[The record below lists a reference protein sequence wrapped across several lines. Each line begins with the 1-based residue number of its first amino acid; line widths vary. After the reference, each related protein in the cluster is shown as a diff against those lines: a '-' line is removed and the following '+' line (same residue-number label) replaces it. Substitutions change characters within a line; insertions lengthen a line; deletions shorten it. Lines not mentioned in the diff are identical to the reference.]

1 MNNGKNYTEVNERI
15 TKEVEQELSTF
26 TKGEIV
32 MMWNKGDLYPRVTR
46 YNKKLGERYI
56 DNSGHSYTYVAKF
69 TDNPCE
75 VVL

>member
-1 MNNGKNYTEVNERI
+1 MDGKNYTEVNERI
-15 TKEVEQELSTF
+15 AKKVEQELDNF
-26 TKGEIV
+26 EKGEIV
-32 MMWNKGDLYPRVTR
+32 IMWNKGDLYPKVTR

-56 DNSGHSYTYVAKF
+56 DNSGHSYNFVAKF